1 MSGAPTQGHDAA
13 GGPERPC
20 CLLVFPFVKRGW
32 GAGASLVRHRKG
44 RSTCGVQSAQAHVSL
59 QTRSLGSPG
68 SGSAL
73 SGPWGSGSQRPA
85 VRPRRHHLLPF
96 PWEPR
101 VRPPGGGGR
110 AGLRQTRGV
119 GRGRGRGRA
128 SSSPSV
134 LSGEGHDACR
144 GVTDS
149 MPSLPFS
156 WLSPR
161 ASWLVTRSLTSEPLW
176 VPGSRCPVRLVC
188 RVSCPQVLSKRVWGP
203 LRPQNTAVASASLC

>member
-1 MSGAPTQGHDAA
+1 MLPPGLPLCEAGVGRRGLACSAPEGEKHLRSPECSGPRQSPDAFPGQPGLWLGTQWALGERQSAARRAAQAPPLAAFSLGAP
-13 GGPERPC
+13 
-20 CLLVFPFVKRGW
+20 
-32 GAGASLVRHRKG
+32 
-44 RSTCGVQSAQAHVSL
+44 
-59 QTRSLGSPG
+59 
-68 SGSAL
+68 
-73 SGPWGSGSQRPA
+73 
-85 VRPRRHHLLPF
+85 
-96 PWEPR
+96 

-134 LSGEGHDACR
+134 LSGEGHDAGR
-144 GVTDS
+144 GVTDN